1 MKALPFALAAASL
14 LLAGCNEPAANKPAA
29 PTQVVVQ
36 VNDSELS
43 VHQLNQLLEKTQGLS
58 AEQVQDARKRMLQ
71 TLIDQQ
77 LLMDQAVEEKLDR
90 SPDVLLAL
98 EKARREVLSRAYL
111 EKAAATA
118 EAPSEQEIDGFYDRN
133 PNLFALRN
141 LYHYRELLLP
151 AQTAN
156 FAELA
161 EALRSATSLQAAR
174 DLLAARGVEPR
185 LNQGQRAAE
194 QSPPEL
200 LERLAMAKPG
210 ELLVVDNNLGLSLLE
225 ITRIE
230 PAPLQREQ
238 ARPIIAN
245 LLLGQ
250 RRNQAMAQAVGK
262 LRQSAELTYTD
273 KSLQPL

>member
-14 LLAGCNEPAANKPAA
+14 LLAGCNEPAAEKPAT
-29 PTQVVVQ
+29 PTQVVAQ
-36 VNDSELS
+36 VNGSELS
-43 VHQLNQLLEKTQGLS
+43 VHQLNQLLGQTQNLS
-58 AEQVQDARKRMLQ
+58 AKQVQDARKRMLQ

-77 LLMDQAVEEKLDR
+77 LLMDQAEEEKLDR
-90 SPDVLLAL
+90 SPEVLLAL

-111 EKAAATA
+111 EKAAAAA
-118 EAPSEQEIDGFYDRN
+118 EAPSEQEIGNFYDRN

-141 LYHYRELLLP
+141 VYHYRELLLP
-151 AQTAN
+151 AQAPN
-156 FAELA
+156 FTELA
-161 EALRSATSLQAAR
+161 EALRGSSSLQAAR
-174 DLLAARGVEPR
+174 ELLEARGVEAH

-200 LERLAMAKPG
+200 LGRLAMARPG

-225 ITRIE
+225 INRIE
-230 PAPLQREQ
+230 PAPLEREQ
-238 ARPIIAN
+238 AKPIIAD

-250 RRNQAMAQAVGK
+250 RRNQAMTQAVGK

>member
-1 MKALPFALAAASL
+1 MKALPFALAAVSL
-14 LLAGCNEPAANKPAA
+14 LLAGCNEPATEKPAA
-29 PTQVVVQ
+29 PTQVVAK
-36 VNDSELS
+36 VNGSELS
-43 VHQLNQLLEKTQGLS
+43 VHQLNQLLDKTQGLS

-118 EAPSEQEIDGFYDRN
+118 EAPSEQEIDSFYDRN

-161 EALRSATSLQAAR
+161 EALRGATSLQAAR
-174 DLLAARGVEPR
+174 ELLAARGVEPR
-185 LNQGQRAAE
+185 LNQGQRGAE

-250 RRNQAMAQAVGK
+250 RRNQAMAQTVGK
-262 LRQSAELTYTD
+262 LRQSTELTYTD